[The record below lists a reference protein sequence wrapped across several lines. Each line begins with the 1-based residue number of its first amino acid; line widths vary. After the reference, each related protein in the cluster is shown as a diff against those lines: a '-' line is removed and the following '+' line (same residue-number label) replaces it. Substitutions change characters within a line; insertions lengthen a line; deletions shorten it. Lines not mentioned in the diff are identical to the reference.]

1 MAIFLIGGSNSLFS
15 DGWVNYLKGHIDS
28 EIQNLSIGASTSLV
42 AIFRFLSE
50 DGPAAGDTVIW
61 EYALNEVTH
70 ETKGYPTETLL
81 RNLERL
87 LRLCR
92 ERGCKFAPVIM
103 CPRVQE
109 LAEVRSE
116 YFTLIHQ
123 LFDSYGIEYFDVSS
137 EYRALHK
144 IENMPADHYS
154 DRAHYNKENVD
165 LMEFCAAGCGR
176 IVKTARVPKDIPP
189 LRTAQT
195 TMRVVNDFCDA
206 TFGNRLLQLPVA
218 TLPVDFKAGI
228 AGKLIGAITLCFP
241 DEDSGVLVRV
251 KNPDQDNQRL
261 RFSTMRRPDV
271 NKPMVKAICLENI
284 RHGDW
289 QVSVNSEINMTAA
302 KRPGFYYAEP
312 ALKAKLK
319 NPKKAPNTK
328 IAGLVIEVPI
338 ESVA

>member
-1 MAIFLIGGSNSLFS
+1 MAIFLLGGSNSLFS
-15 DGWVNYLKGHIDS
+15 DGWVSYLKGHIETD
-28 EIQNLSIGASTSLV
+28 INNLSIGASTSLV
-42 AIFRFLSE
+42 AIFRFLSA

-92 ERGCKFAPVIM
+92 ERGCKFAPIIM
-103 CPRVQE
+103 SPKLQE
-109 LAEVRSE
+109 LAETRSD
-116 YFTLIHQ
+116 YFTLIHA

-137 EYRALHK
+137 EYRALHT

-154 DRAHYNKENVD
+154 DRAHYNKDNTD

-176 IVKTARVPKDIPP
+176 IVKNAQVPKDIPP
-189 LRTAQT
+189 LRTTQT
-195 TMRVVNDFCDA
+195 TLRLVNDFCDE

-218 TLPVDFKAGI
+218 TLPLDFKAGI

-241 DEDSGVLVRV
+241 DEDSGVTMRV
-251 KNPDQDNQRL
+251 NTPDQDNQRL

-289 QVSVNSEINMTAA
+289 EVSADSEINMAAA
-302 KRPGFYYAEP
+302 KRPGYYYAEP

-319 NPKKAPNTK
+319 KPKKKPHSK
-328 IAGLVIEVPI
+328 VAGLLIELPI
-338 ESVA
+338 ASAI